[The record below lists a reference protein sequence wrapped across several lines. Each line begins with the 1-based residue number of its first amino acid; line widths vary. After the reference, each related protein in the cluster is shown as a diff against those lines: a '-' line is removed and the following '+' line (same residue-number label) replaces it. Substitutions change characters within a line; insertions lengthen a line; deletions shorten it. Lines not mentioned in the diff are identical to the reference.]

1 MTIKATLAAIR
12 AMRMSASYRAEYR
25 EYRITY
31 PAYEMPSATRRED
44 CACYTNDAQDAIGT
58 ATAMRKSED
67 DRQNGID
74 EAIAAELA
82 RWPYIAELIN
92 AAKGI

>member
-1 MTIKATLAAIR
+1 MTIKATLATIR

-25 EYRITY
+25 EYRITF

-67 DRQNGID
+67 DRQA
-74 EAIAAELA
+74 AIANVLYTEG
-82 RWPYIAELIN
+82 N
-92 AAKGI
+92 